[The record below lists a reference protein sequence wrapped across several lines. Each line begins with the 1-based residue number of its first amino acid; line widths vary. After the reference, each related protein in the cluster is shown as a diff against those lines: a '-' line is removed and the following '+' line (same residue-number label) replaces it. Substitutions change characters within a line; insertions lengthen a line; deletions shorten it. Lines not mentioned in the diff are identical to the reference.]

1 MTDESTSAITFE
13 CSLRCTAEHAFATY
27 MAGSASGGT
36 VLHGD
41 AETLQAVTIEPLPHG
56 GWTEASAAVRE
67 KFGDWPV
74 LLDRFVELADSDD

>member
-1 MTDESTSAITFE
+1 M
-13 CSLRCTAEHAFATY
+13 
-27 MAGSASGGT
+27 
-36 VLHGD
+36 
-41 AETLQAVTIEPLPHG
+41 TIEPLPHG

>member
-1 MTDESTSAITFE
+1 
-13 CSLRCTAEHAFATY
+13 
-27 MAGSASGGT
+27 
-36 VLHGD
+36 
-41 AETLQAVTIEPLPHG
+41 LPHG